1 MVLTVAAVLA
11 GAVCG
16 DHISP
21 ISDTT
26 ILASTGANCNHIEH
40 VSTQMP
46 YALLVAA
53 CCLIG
58 YVVAGFTSSGWLGL
72 GVGFVLMMAALI
84 VLYARFK
91 KNRRAAVSEEAV
103 E

>member
-1 MVLTVAAVLA
+1 MLVIVIAAILA

-26 ILASTGANCNHIEH
+26 IMASAGAQCNHVNH

-46 YALLVAA
+46 YAMVVAA
-53 CCLIG
+53 SCAVG
-58 YVVAGFTSSGWLGL
+58 YAVAGFTQSWFAIFGSAL
-72 GVGFVLMMAALI
+72 VTMFVILT
-84 VLYARFK
+84 VLKAKNK
-91 KNRRAAVSEEAV
+91 KAE
-103 E
+103 